1 MLKLK
6 RLILEGAYESATRN
20 ELAMYIGMLMN
31 QRDHYTEKGNQAMVK
46 LLNSDIDEVKAVL
59 KKKGGGMSL
68 GLKEADHTN
77 DRVTNESVLNREV
90 AAASEILSLLAH
102 PDMKRSMD
110 NLSDVL
116 EDSEFMAIMKLYDG
130 LYAELKKYE

>member
-1 MLKLK
+1 MKLSK
-6 RLILEGAYESATRN
+6 QRIQ
-20 ELAMYIGMLMN
+20 ELANI
-31 QRDHYTEKGNQAMVK
+31 
-46 LLNSDIDEVKAVL
+46 KAT
-59 KKKGGGMSL
+59 KRN
-68 GLKEADHTN
+68 LKE
-77 DRVTNESVLNREV
+77 